1 MVETMEQHQRQGR
14 QHLEGQRRM
23 GPPQRMKT
31 VYETIEEQEIIGE
44 RPQRG
49 VDNVQHWWAS
59 YH

>member
-1 MVETMEQHQRQGR
+1 
-14 QHLEGQRRM
+14 
-23 GPPQRMKT
+23 MKT